1 MSVLAYLE
9 KEEVDRIAKGKKT
22 EGSKEVWPS
31 IKQYIGDYQL
41 FHDNT
46 TDADVILLANNQQV
60 WVQIFTRFMDYS

>member
-31 IKQYIGDYQL
+31 FKQYVRDYQL

-60 WVQIFTRFMDYS
+60 WVQFFTRFMDYS